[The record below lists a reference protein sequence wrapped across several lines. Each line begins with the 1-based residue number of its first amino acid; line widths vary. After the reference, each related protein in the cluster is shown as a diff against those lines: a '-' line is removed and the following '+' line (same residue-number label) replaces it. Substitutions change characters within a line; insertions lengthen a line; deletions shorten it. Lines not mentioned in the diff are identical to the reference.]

1 MTRVRPLREWLSASR
16 PDDMPVAW
24 LGEQTWTLAHLRQDV
39 ALLMGQLQHQDGERW
54 ALCFE
59 NSYLFLV
66 ALLATLS
73 AGKTP
78 VIPGHCRLSLLEE
91 QRALFHGVL
100 SDKAPG
106 WQGIHI
112 VVDSANSAEPL
123 ASPLPAIAATSAIEL
138 FTSGSTGRPKQV
150 TKSIA
155 VLEKEAELL
164 AIRFADRLA
173 GCRVVASIVPLHLYG
188 LTFRIILPMALG
200 LPLHAAMLSYPEQL
214 AALGHEH
221 RYLFVS
227 SPAFLKRLDPN
238 LTAPPVSMVLC
249 AGGLLRW
256 EEATGA
262 QRWFGLSPDEIYG
275 STETGVLAWRYR
287 ERDETPWLAFPGV
300 RITADKGAFHVHSPL
315 IADPRGLPLDDLL
328 QFDEDGRFQLNG
340 RQDRVVKIE
349 DKRISLSEIEQRLM
363 AQDGIL
369 DACALALTRAGRQCI
384 GVLVVLDKTHDR
396 TWQDGNRKALER
408 AWRRALMSWL
418 EPVAIPRYWRALN
431 AIPVNSMNKRV
442 SAQLQELFNET
453 P

>member
-1 MTRVRPLREWLSASR
+1 MTYTCPLSQWLSASR

-24 LGEQTWTLAHLRQDV
+24 LGEQSWSLAHLRHDV
-39 ALLMGQLQHQDGERW
+39 ALLTDQLQRHGGERW

-78 VIPGHCRLSLLEE
+78 VIPGHCRLALLEE

-100 SDKAPG
+100 SNKVPG

-112 VVDSANSAEPL
+112 VVNSANSAEPL
-123 ASPLPAIAATSAIEL
+123 AVSLPEIAPDQVIEL

-155 VLEKEAELL
+155 VLEKEAQLL
-164 AIRFADRLA
+164 ATCFADRLV
-173 GCRVVASIVPLHLYG
+173 GCRVVASVVPLHLYG
-188 LTFRIILPMALG
+188 LTFRILLPMTLG

-214 AALGHEH
+214 AALGHQH

-238 LTAPPVSMVLC
+238 LTAPPVSMLLC
-249 AGGLLRW
+249 AGGLLAW
-256 EEATGA
+256 EEATKA

-287 ERDETPWLAFPGV
+287 LRDNTPWLAFPDV
-300 RITADKGAFHVHSPL
+300 RITADNGAFHVHSPL
-315 IADPRGLPLDDLL
+315 IADPGGLPLHDLL
-328 QFDEDGRFQLNG
+328 QFDDDGRFQLKG

-349 DKRISLSEIEQRLM
+349 EKRISLSEVEQRLM
-363 AQDGIL
+363 AEDGIL
-369 DACALALTRAGRQCI
+369 DACALALTRAGRQCV
-384 GVLVVLDKTHDR
+384 GVVVVLDETRDR
-396 TWQDGNRKALER
+396 AWQNGNRKALEK
-408 AWRRALMSWL
+408 AWRRALMPWL
-418 EPVAIPRYWRALN
+418 EPVAIPRYWRAIDE
-431 AIPVNSMNKRV
+431 IPVNSMNKRV
-442 SAQLQELFNET
+442 YAQLQELFNAT
-453 P
+453 S